1 MSFKS
6 NSVQSDTHGKWESWT
21 TEEINWYLEKYGNA
35 RSLGKRSSSRR
46 KKLNKLQSILIQR
59 EQVVRL
65 LTFN

>member
-6 NSVQSDTHGKWESWT
+6 NSVQSDTHGKWADWSNA
-21 TEEINWYLEKYGNA
+21 EINWYLEKYGNT

-46 KKLNKLQSILIQR
+46 KKLKKLKGILNQR

-65 LTFN
+65 LTFS